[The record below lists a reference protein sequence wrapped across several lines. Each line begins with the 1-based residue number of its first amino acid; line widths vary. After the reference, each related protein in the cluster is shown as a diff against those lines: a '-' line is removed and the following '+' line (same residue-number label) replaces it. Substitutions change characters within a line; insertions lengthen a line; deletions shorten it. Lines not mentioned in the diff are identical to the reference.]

1 MNNFMISA
9 LLAFALLP
17 NLSNPHKISSVE
29 NHGSWIYMYDQK
41 GNRYKTLS
49 ANSVGDVMGYSA
61 TFFVSRNG
69 SWIYLFD
76 SEGRRYKTMSYSTVG
91 DVIGVAGDTFTSRNG
106 SWIYTW
112 DKDGRKISTRA
123 FRK

>member
-1 MNNFMISA
+1 MTNLIFSA
-9 LLAFALLP
+9 FLAFALIP
-17 NLSNPHKISSVE
+17 NLSNQHKISSVE
-29 NHGSWIYMYDQK
+29 NHGSWVYMYDQN

-49 ANSVGDVMGYSA
+49 TSSVGEVMGYSS

-69 SWIYLFD
+69 SWIYLYD

-91 DVIGVAGDTFTSRNG
+91 DVTGVAGDTFTSRNG

-112 DKDGRKISTRA
+112 DKDGRRIKTRSA
-123 FRK
+123 R

>member
-1 MNNFMISA
+1 MNNLIISA
-9 LLAFALLP
+9 LLAFSLMP
-17 NLSNPHKISSVE
+17 IPSNPHTISSVE
-29 NHGSWIYMYDQK
+29 NHGSWIYMYDQN

-49 ANSVGDVMGYSA
+49 TNTTGEVMGYSS

-69 SWIYLFD
+69 SWIYLYD

-91 DVIGVAGDTFTSRNG
+91 DVTGVAGDTFTSRNG

-112 DKDGRKISTRA
+112 DRNGKKIKTRA
-123 FRK
+123 AR